1 MPCELRWHSFQF
13 QEMKISG
20 MMLSITILQKEL
32 KIFLQLLKLV
42 NYYLNNFITFSRR
55 QLVHF
60 SNYKNYAKNMLSDTI
75 LEVVFFSRNKE
86 SFFSFLPAFFHNL
99 TSILNPSP
107 HLGPFFQAD
116 TELIQPEQHFQE
128 SAADYK
134 NKLFFSVLPEVYEIN

>member
-99 TSILNPSP
+99 TSILNPSS

-134 NKLFFSVLPEVYEIN
+134 NKLFFSVLPKVYEIN